1 LKAISKATAGL
12 RYLLDFLIQRDDRS
26 RYVLAEALVRQI
38 YPRYKFSEFG
48 RLIDYDVDFIEYYER
63 YCGTVNYHALDRKYT
78 LDQLMKLVSA
88 VEGDTVECGAFK
100 GASSYLICRRIAGS
114 KKTHHIF
121 DSFEGLSKPGPEDGS
136 HWHGGEMA
144 SDEAM
149 IRGTLR
155 DFDCVVYH
163 KGWTPEKF
171 HEVEDRRFSF
181 IHIDVDLY
189 QPTLDSL
196 AFFYPRTTSGGI
208 ILGDDYGFITCPGQ
222 KKAMD
227 LFFSDKLEEIVALPT
242 GQGFVI
248 KR

>member
-1 LKAISKATAGL
+1 MKALSKAIAGVG
-12 RYLLDFLIQRDDRS
+12 YLLRVLIRHDDRS
-26 RYVLAEALVRQI
+26 RYVLAEALARQV

-63 YCGTVNYHALDRKYT
+63 YCGTVNYHSLDRKYA
-78 LDQLMKLVSA
+78 LDQLVKVVA
-88 VEGDTVECGAFK
+88 VVEGDTVECGGFR

-114 KKTHHIF
+114 KKTHYIF

-136 HWHGGEMA
+136 HWRAGEMA

-149 IRGTLR
+149 IRENLR
-155 DFDCVVYH
+155 DFDYVVYH
-163 KGWTPEKF
+163 KGWIPEKF

-181 IHIDVDLY
+181 VHIDVDLY

-196 AFFYPRTTSGGI
+196 AFFYPRLTSGGI
-208 ILGDDYGFITCPGQ
+208 ILCDDYGFITCPGQ

-227 LFFSDKLEEIVALPT
+227 VFFSHKPEPIVALPT
-242 GQGFVI
+242 GQGFII